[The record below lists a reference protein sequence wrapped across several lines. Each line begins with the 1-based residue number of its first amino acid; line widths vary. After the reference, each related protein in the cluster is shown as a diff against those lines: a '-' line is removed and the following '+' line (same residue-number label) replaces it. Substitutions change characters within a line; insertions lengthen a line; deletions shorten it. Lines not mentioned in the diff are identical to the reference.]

1 MYMNDVINVIYIY
14 DICDIYIYIYI
25 CTARCNLYNGLPGQ
39 LTPVSQDSVSEA
51 DSPSAGHDPP
61 FASTIS
67 FDLIFTR
74 LPDPHVF
81 EQGPNV
87 HWLHTQSTFG
97 TIEM

>member
-1 MYMNDVINVIYIY
+1 MDSRCSQLKKDSREITLHAFFESCIL
-14 DICDIYIYIYI
+14 YIYIYI
-25 CTARCNLYNGLPGQ
+25 CTARCNLYDGLPGQ

-87 HWLHTQSTFG
+87 H
-97 TIEM
+97 